1 MVFRFIMRILSVSAL
16 AIAVIV
22 AVLDAARSI
31 GASRLVTT
39 SLANSWTSLSPG
51 SFNASKAYVEAQGVP
66 YLWDPIVTSLL
77 SVPTAIAL
85 AVLAV
90 VFYMLG
96 HKREHPASR
105 YALR

>member
-1 MVFRFIMRILSVSAL
+1 MVFRFIMRFLSVSAL
-16 AIAVIV
+16 AIGVIV

-31 GASRLVTT
+31 GASKIVVT
-39 SLANSWTSLSPG
+39 SIAKSWTTLSPE
-51 SFNASKAYVEAQGVP
+51 SFNASKAYVEAHGVP
-66 YLWDPIVTSLL
+66 YLWDPVITSVL

-85 AVLAV
+85 AVLALLL
-90 VFYMLG
+90 YMLG